1 MYSICTCSFLVSGT
15 SKTLLFECEPWIR
28 RLLFSSCLF
37 LEEKTFNFVFF
48 ANEEDESA
56 QIIFTERWFVW
67 CCCCCELI
75 WYEVYTPLAYDI
87 ALRCHV
93 KNGNT
98 HNDVK
103 IIHIAEN
110 VLEEMGKMQLWKKL
124 FCTTLCWYVEKVFWI
139 LSGYFYSRLKK
150 LLQLFFV
157 KIERHEL
164 YIK

>member
-15 SKTLLFECEPWIR
+15 SKTLLFKCEPWIW

-93 KNGNT
+93 KNRNTQWCKNYTYCWKCTWGNGQ
-98 HNDVK
+98 DAIVK
-103 IIHIAEN
+103 KT
-110 VLEEMGKMQLWKKL
+110 VLYNTVLICGKSFLNFVW
-124 FCTTLCWYVEKVFWI
+124 
-139 LSGYFYSRLKK
+139 
-150 LLQLFFV
+150 LLL
-157 KIERHEL
+157 L
-164 YIK
+164 